1 MSATTPRSTRGSS
14 RAGGHSEEPVDHT
27 SRAPVLPRPALYL
40 TAVPGWPL
48 WFTQTAPANAGPH
61 EGAPLEPSAI
71 EGVHERR
78 GRELYGLCRR
88 LGLDDE
94 EAHDAVQETF
104 LRMLV
109 ESARG
114 LVILDPEGWAF
125 RVVYRLAMDQHRVRR
140 LAHSVAERLSMLS
153 PRDEIDPADRV
164 AVWVAVDRLPP
175 RQRAVL
181 YLRYRADLSYDRIG
195 AVMGITANGARN
207 DASVATASL
216 RTRLA
221 GEGGLR

>member
-1 MSATTPRSTRGSS
+1 MSFGTLLRAAVSRPVEPTPI
-14 RAGGHSEEPVDHT
+14 EK
-27 SRAPVLPRPALYL
+27 
-40 TAVPGWPL
+40 
-48 WFTQTAPANAGPH
+48 AGP
-61 EGAPLEPSAI
+61 LESGAI

-125 RVVYRLAMDQHRVRR
+125 RVTYRIAMDHHRVLRMARAVVDRLATVT
-140 LAHSVAERLSMLS
+140 S
-153 PRDEIDPADRV
+153 RDEVDPADRV
-164 AVWVAVDRLPP
+164 AVWAAVDHLPP

-181 YLRYRADLSYDRIG
+181 YLRYQADLSYDRIG
-195 AVMGITANGARN
+195 MVMGITANGARN

-216 RTRLA
+216 RRRLV
-221 GEGGLR
+221 GDGGLS

>member
-1 MSATTPRSTRGSS
+1 MY
-14 RAGGHSEEPVDHT
+14 
-27 SRAPVLPRPALYL
+27 PRPALYL
-40 TAVPGWPL
+40 IAVRSWPP
-48 WFTQTAPANAGPH
+48 WFALAASAEIELRDGT
-61 EGAPLEPSAI
+61 PLEPAAI

-78 GRELYGLCRR
+78 GRELFGLCRR

-109 ESARG
+109 ESSRG

-140 LAHSVAERLSMLS
+140 LARSVADRLSTVS
-153 PRDEIDPADRV
+153 APDEIDPADRV
-164 AVWVAVDRLPP
+164 AVWAAVDRLPP

-195 AVMGITANGARN
+195 SVMGITANGARN

-216 RTRLA
+216 RRRLEIGRA
-221 GEGGLR
+221 HV